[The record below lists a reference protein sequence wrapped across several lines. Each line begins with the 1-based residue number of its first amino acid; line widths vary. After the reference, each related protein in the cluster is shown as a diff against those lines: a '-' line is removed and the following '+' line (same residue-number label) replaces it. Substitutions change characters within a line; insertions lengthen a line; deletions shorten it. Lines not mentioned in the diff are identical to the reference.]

1 MENKLPE
8 NWDGTFFKEEEAS
21 MIANMTAD
29 EFANS
34 LMKNNSEDAKFFL
47 AGAIFDFQWHGLTK
61 KAEELVKVASEM
73 FEGPYERIPKMIADG
88 KRKIEAGLNEEG
100 AKAMFARVVQEVF
113 EDQKGVVLDPKICTV
128 GMSCEEYST
137 LIIGGPFRK
146 DLPPS
151 VQECMKQH
159 ENACSYHQNKT
170 FRRSAINILVTKEL
184 EKAAN
189 EIIEKYSE

>member
-100 AKAMFARVVQEVF
+100 AKAMFARVVREVF
-113 EDQKGVVLDPKICTV
+113 EDQKGVVLDLKICTV
-128 GMSCEEYST
+128 GMSCEEYTT
-137 LIIGGPFRK
+137 LVIGGPFRE
-146 DLPPS
+146 DLPSS
-151 VQECMKQH
+151 VQKLMEQH
-159 ENACSYHQNKT
+159 KKECSYHQSET
-170 FRRSAINILVTKEL
+170 FHQSAVNTPVTKET
-184 EKAAN
+184 EQAAN
-189 EIIEKYSE
+189 RIIEKYSE